1 MPAQDCTRM
10 FLRNLSPLTQ
20 ETRPPAT
27 LHRCLP
33 EYFCMPRFNPCV
45 FLYNTLSQIFEKH
58 PRGGGLGTYVQRLY
72 GQRMCTSTLNKKD
85 AKMVERD
92 VAKRVVVGA

>member
-1 MPAQDCTRM
+1 MA
-10 FLRNLSPLTQ
+10 
-20 ETRPPAT
+20 
-27 LHRCLP
+27 
-33 EYFCMPRFNPCV
+33 RFNPCV
-45 FLYNTLSQIFEKH
+45 ILENTLSQIFEKH
-58 PRGGGLGTYVQRLY
+58 PRRGGLGTYVQRLY